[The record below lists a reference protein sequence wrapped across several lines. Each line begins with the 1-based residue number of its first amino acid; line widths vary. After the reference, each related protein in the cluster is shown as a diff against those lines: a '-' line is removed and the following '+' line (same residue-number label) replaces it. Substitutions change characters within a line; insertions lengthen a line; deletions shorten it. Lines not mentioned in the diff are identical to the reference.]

1 MAVWLVRVL
10 DETDPARTADSGF
23 VDVDAAE
30 WWAPHVRRLAE
41 LGVTKGCATEP
52 ARYCPDES
60 VTRAQMA
67 SFLTRAFDLAP
78 GPSTGFQDVSPS
90 STHADAINALAAA
103 GITKGCT
110 AEPARYCPQRPVTR
124 AQMATFLYRAVAR
137 EPRIAFVS
145 DMDQDAEIIAADTT
159 GTGTRLLTHNFDED
173 LDPAWSP
180 DGSRVA
186 CVTDRDGS
194 FDIFVM
200 RADGSDPQQITDDD
214 YREASPRWSP
224 DGTRIAYTRDTQP
237 DQPRVDEFEILV
249 VNADGSSAIK
259 VADDGHDPVWSPDS
273 SRIAYDWNSGIFV
286 VGADGA
292 NKRLLARGRDPSW
305 SHQGER
311 IAYTTSQRPAQSSG
325 PAPSAG
331 SYTLSISHVSS
342 SPQVDSV
349 APPSFEI
356 HVINADGTG
365 HAQISDSRDDKFNPV
380 WSPDGAS
387 ILYTGHSS
395 LGSRP
400 IYVMDADGANPRQ
413 VTGDGLHPAWSPDG
427 SFVVY
432 SDSAEIFTANSDG
445 TGSRQITD
453 TLGDTSSWDPVLSPD
468 GTRIAFRRGFV
479 YGSIYVIATDGS
491 EPVPVIRDTD
501 RWDLPVW
508 SPDSTRLAYS
518 TATRYSEGI
527 ESNHIAVVDADGDG
541 AANLTSDHETLGE
554 GRAVCPAWSP
564 DGTHIAFAGRPG
576 GESGDLEIWVMDA
589 DGASITQLTD
599 NLDSEGCP
607 LWSPDGTRLLYT
619 IYRDLGD
626 LFPASEIWVMHAD
639 GTGQR
644 MLAETGESPSWSP
657 DSTRIAYVSDR
668 DGDREIFVMQADGTN
683 QTQLTFNNDEDLAPV
698 WSPLPKG

>member
-1 MAVWLVRVL
+1 MAVPNAAASAGFSDASDAGVHQATVESLTRQGIVRGTECAPGLLCPRDPLPRWAMAVWLVRVL

-52 ARYCPDES
+52 ARYCPNKS

-145 DMDQDAEIIAADTT
+145 DMDQDAE
-159 GTGTRLLTHNFDED
+159 
-173 LDPAWSP
+173 
-180 DGSRVA
+180 
-186 CVTDRDGS
+186 
-194 FDIFVM
+194 
-200 RADGSDPQQITDDD
+200 
-214 YREASPRWSP
+214 
-224 DGTRIAYTRDTQP
+224 
-237 DQPRVDEFEILV
+237 
-249 VNADGSSAIK
+249 
-259 VADDGHDPVWSPDS
+259 
-273 SRIAYDWNSGIFV
+273 
-286 VGADGA
+286 
-292 NKRLLARGRDPSW
+292 
-305 SHQGER
+305 
-311 IAYTTSQRPAQSSG
+311 
-325 PAPSAG
+325 
-331 SYTLSISHVSS
+331 
-342 SPQVDSV
+342 
-349 APPSFEI
+349 
-356 HVINADGTG
+356 
-365 HAQISDSRDDKFNPV
+365 
-380 WSPDGAS
+380 
-387 ILYTGHSS
+387 
-395 LGSRP
+395 
-400 IYVMDADGANPRQ
+400 
-413 VTGDGLHPAWSPDG
+413 
-427 SFVVY
+427 
-432 SDSAEIFTANSDG
+432 
-445 TGSRQITD
+445 
-453 TLGDTSSWDPVLSPD
+453 
-468 GTRIAFRRGFV
+468 
-479 YGSIYVIATDGS
+479 
-491 EPVPVIRDTD
+491 
-501 RWDLPVW
+501 
-508 SPDSTRLAYS
+508 
-518 TATRYSEGI
+518 
-527 ESNHIAVVDADGDG
+527 
-541 AANLTSDHETLGE
+541 TLGE

-619 IYRDLGD
+619 IYRDLDD

-644 MLAETGESPSWSP
+644 MLAERGESPAWSP
-657 DSTRIAYVSDR
+657 NGSRIAYVSDR